1 MMIDKIK
8 TNEQLSRFLTTDLLE
23 NGVGVIINEKM
34 PQDSYVA
41 IDIDEYY
48 HHIGLKTI
56 PAIADILLVAQ
67 RLSYKE
73 YNHIYIVE
81 MKNIKKPQHFSV
93 KNIYEKFYTAVED
106 FMKTKYTD
114 IFMDENYKIERFRLF
129 FVSDVFRLKNRGW
142 GEEQIRSFLNETKI
156 MAFQSMNF
164 LQYRNFKAIIEYR
177 LPNPLLEW
185 Y

>member
-1 MMIDKIK
+1 MLDKIK
-8 TNEQLSRFLTTDLLE
+8 TNEQLIQFLTSDLLE
-23 NGVGVIINEKM
+23 NEIGVIINEDM

-67 RLSYKE
+67 RLSQKE
-73 YNHIYIVE
+73 QHHIYIVE
-81 MKNIKKPQHFSV
+81 MKNIRKPQHFNV
-93 KNIYEKFYTAVED
+93 KNIYEKFHTAIED
-106 FMKTKYTD
+106 FMKAKYAD
-114 IFMDENYKIERFRLF
+114 IFMDDNYKVERFKLF

-142 GEEQIRSFLNETKI
+142 SEDQIRSFLSETKI
-156 MAFQSMNF
+156 MAFQSMSF
-164 LQYRNFKAIIEYR
+164 LQYRNFKAIIEYQ